1 MKKAIAVF
9 FLLVFLSMGS
19 VFGQV
24 LRVPILIHHYLEHV
38 EWDNNPSFID
48 FLTTHYAKEINHP
61 DDKHGDHGNLPFKS
75 TDFAALQVVA
85 VPPQVLSTIVRVPVS
100 MTESTKAVYNQPD
113 YSNSHL
119 DRIWQPPR
127 FS

>member
-1 MKKAIAVF
+1 M
-9 FLLVFLSMGS
+9 
-19 VFGQV
+19 
-24 LRVPILIHHYLEHV
+24 LRVPTLIHHYLEHV

-48 FLTTHYAKEINHP
+48 FIATHYARVINHP

-75 TDFAALQVVA
+75 ADYTGLQVVA
-85 VPPQVLSTIVRVPVS
+85 VPPQLLATIVRVPVS
-100 MTESTKAVYNQPD
+100 TAECLKAVYHQLD

-119 DRIWQPPR
+119 DNIWQPPR